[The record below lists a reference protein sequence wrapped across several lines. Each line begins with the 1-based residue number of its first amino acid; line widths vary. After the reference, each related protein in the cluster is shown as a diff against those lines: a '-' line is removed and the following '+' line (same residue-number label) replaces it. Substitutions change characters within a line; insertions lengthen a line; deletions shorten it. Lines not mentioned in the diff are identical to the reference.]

1 MQYDINM
8 PTYSEVKDDRMINFK
23 KYVLKLLVIL
33 FGGICISRLSIVT
46 NNEYINEIAPFG
58 IAYLISIMLIKYNSR
73 KDITAAF
80 IGVILGYFSMHSIQ
94 YMNILAST
102 FLYGYGLVINR
113 NSKKNKILSTSF
125 IIFMSYFLY
134 GVLFN
139 GYILTIN
146 LLTTTINTLIIIP
159 VYCIIR
165 YSIESLKEINED
177 YFYSTEE
184 IISVGILIALTVCGI
199 GELNVYDVYAR
210 NILSYL
216 LVLVVGYSA
225 GAGYGASM
233 GVVIGLIVG
242 INSENIMQNV
252 GIYGILGLTSGIF
265 KDVGKI
271 FSVVSFILTFLAIN
285 IYYQNISVPV
295 CIEGGVSLVL
305 FFIVPHRFIEF
316 ISLEVSLD
324 RKRDKI
330 NRIELNQLKDE
341 FIKKVDNLKD
351 ALGSVS
357 VGLNSFSDFQ
367 NMYNNDKAATI
378 IGSLA
383 DRVCSR
389 CSRCD
394 KCWKNEFSITYN
406 SFESLIKSC
415 EDKNVV
421 FPNYLE
427 KICINK
433 EELINKAN
441 YIVIN
446 LKGSD
451 VKRECLEEG
460 RLMVANYMKN
470 MSFAIDK
477 LLSDFKRDVVLCTE
491 IEKTI
496 KKAFIRQSIQYRSLL
511 CYRDNSA
518 RLKIKMTIENKDV
531 NSMSE
536 FILDVINSIV
546 NKPMTISAEECRME
560 TDRNEYVLIFEE
572 VPKYQLVSYGAIK
585 AKDGEDYIGDTYTFG
600 KTKDG
605 KYMTMISDGMGHGI
619 NANKESSVTINI
631 IEKFLEDGFDI
642 NTAVN
647 MVNTVMGIKFSEDER
662 FSTLDLSLV
671 DLYSGDVEFMKVGA
685 PASFIKSGKK
695 ITRIESNMPP
705 FGLADE
711 LEMESIKGKIKGG
724 DLIIIVSDGVLDANR
739 CNIGIVEWM
748 EEYLSGASNDPKL
761 LAQKVIEKAKEFNN
775 GNINDDMTVVVSKVY
790 ELF

>member
-242 INSENIMQNV
+242 INSE
-252 GIYGILGLTSGIF
+252 
-265 KDVGKI
+265 
-271 FSVVSFILTFLAIN
+271 
-285 IYYQNISVPV
+285 NISVPV

-631 IEKFLEDGFDI
+631 ILLEIWYWD
-642 NTAVN
+642 
-647 MVNTVMGIKFSEDER
+647 
-662 FSTLDLSLV
+662 
-671 DLYSGDVEFMKVGA
+671 
-685 PASFIKSGKK
+685 
-695 ITRIESNMPP
+695 
-705 FGLADE
+705 
-711 LEMESIKGKIKGG
+711 
-724 DLIIIVSDGVLDANR
+724 
-739 CNIGIVEWM
+739 
-748 EEYLSGASNDPKL
+748 
-761 LAQKVIEKAKEFNN
+761 FNN
-775 GNINDDMTVVVSKVY
+775 IEQILNEKLHINNTEKSA
-790 ELF
+790 